1 MFRDKIQNARHAYT
15 YDDFLLVP
23 NASWVEAKDVDTSVN
38 LTKDIK
44 LNIPIMSA
52 AMDTVT
58 ESDLAIAIA
67 REGGVGVIHRNI
79 TQEAQVEEV
88 RKVKNAEDIT
98 VRDVI
103 TISPDSS
110 VATVQELMENESV
123 SGLPVMDGEEIIG
136 IISKRDV
143 RPYLKNGSKTL
154 VKEIMTS
161 EVVTITEK
169 ASP

>member
-67 REGGVGVIHRNI
+67 RDGGVGVIHRNI

-110 VATVQELMENESV
+110 VATVQ
-123 SGLPVMDGEEIIG
+123 
-136 IISKRDV
+136 
-143 RPYLKNGSKTL
+143 
-154 VKEIMTS
+154 
-161 EVVTITEK
+161 
-169 ASP
+169 